1 MKLGF
6 IAPRVLEIPGLFS
19 SPYYIDIDYVRRTF
33 MYNVT
38 PAFPERRAQQ
48 LRTLSHILRRFH
60 SVFKVLRFPRFMQ
73 ISENL
78 ENSANLE

>member
-1 MKLGF
+1 
-6 IAPRVLEIPGLFS
+6 
-19 SPYYIDIDYVRRTF
+19 